1 MYMNV
6 AITVD
11 RTHLPIPPPVAVGIG
26 STIAIRDL
34 HTDEVEVY
42 TLVTPNKADIRRNRI
57 SSLTPVGRAL
67 YGLKVGEIAE
77 IVAPGGNAAYRIE
90 SVLATPQDERALDN
104 ENALSIA

>member
-1 MYMNV
+1 MYMNA

-11 RTHLPIPPPVAVGIG
+11 RTHLPIPPPNSVEIG

-34 HTDEVEVY
+34 DTNEVEVY

-77 IVAPGGNAAYRIE
+77 IVAPGGKAAYRIE
-90 SVLATPQDERALDN
+90 SVLEAPQN
-104 ENALSIA
+104 GHVMENSVY